1 MTLTVRYVDSRRY
14 RPPRAELRLDVRVSN
29 EDDAERWALMPDT
42 LAEQPREPGSEVWS
56 IAAWQLGGLRRA
68 FVLHATCDA
77 GWYAVLV
84 PPHATVSIAGLPFT
98 WWGPL
103 PDAVEV
109 PVELAYDLAIDGA
122 PLSDRLGAVPASD
135 PGATVD
141 GMRTTDPDAVLA
153 AVQGSP
159 MEPLHVSWTTAGSAV
174 TRARLDDA
182 GEFE

>member
-1 MTLTVRYVDSRRY
+1 MSLTVRYVDSRRH

-42 LAEQPREPGSEVWS
+42 LAREPRAPGAEVWS

-68 FVLHATCDA
+68 FVLHATGDA

-84 PPHATVSIAGLPFT
+84 PPRATITLAGLPFA
-98 WWGPL
+98 WWGEL
-103 PDAVEV
+103 PDEVEV
-109 PVELAYDLAIDGA
+109 PVELVGDLAIDGE

-135 PGATVD
+135 PDATVD
-141 GMRTTDPDAVLA
+141 GMRVTDPAAVLA
-153 AVQGSP
+153 AIRGTP
-159 MEPLHVSWTTAGSAV
+159 AEPLRVGWTPAGRAV

-182 GEFE
+182 D